1 METVTDFIFLGSK
14 ITADGVSF
22 AIQVKGAVLPGAHK
36 SPGSQPSIICIFK
49 LFLNIMLYHLIV

>member
-1 METVTDFIFLGSK
+1 METVTDFIFWGSK

-36 SPGSQPSIICIFK
+36 SPGKVSLPSSAFSR
-49 LFLNIMLYHLIV
+49 FF